1 MSNVKD
7 SIPKSHILDLDH
19 KDIKRVNKRGCKASK
34 HIESWAKNAFNE
46 WTIFCDFNVKK
57 SSVDLSKDENFVID
71 IVDMSSCFVLQ
82 VAKKGW

>member
-1 MSNVKD
+1 VSNVKD

-19 KDIKRVNKRGCKASK
+19 KDIKCVNKRGCKASK

-46 WTIFCDFNVKK
+46 WTIFCGFNMKK
-57 SSVDLSKDENFVID
+57 SSVDLSNLENFVMD
-71 IVDMSSCFVLQ
+71 IVDMLSCFVVL